1 MKQAVFMALALLP
14 GWGLAQVEVKELP
27 TRPDV
32 TIRFV
37 YARAENPVA
46 NAILFQGGPG
56 NIGIFPNGSMRVE
69 NFLSGGAARFTQNGI
84 SVAIVDVPSDRRH
97 LNDFRHT
104 PEHAQDAAAVIAFL
118 RQQNRLPVWA
128 IGTSN
133 GSLSAATAAVLLGER
148 GPDGIVLTASTTG
161 KPVAAAHPVT
171 DAALDRITL
180 PALFVHHKDDA
191 CHVTPYS
198 AIPSVMASMKQA
210 KVADLITVE
219 GGENRGNPC
228 HSGYHQFLGIE
239 ATVTQQIADWI
250 KRYQSKGKAGAGS

>member
-133 GSLSAATAAVLLGER
+133 GSCPPPRPPCCWANAA
-148 GPDGIVLTASTTG
+148 PTAS
-161 KPVAAAHPVT
+161 
-171 DAALDRITL
+171 
-180 PALFVHHKDDA
+180 
-191 CHVTPYS
+191 C
-198 AIPSVMASMKQA
+198 
-210 KVADLITVE
+210 
-219 GGENRGNPC
+219 
-228 HSGYHQFLGIE
+228 
-239 ATVTQQIADWI
+239 
-250 KRYQSKGKAGAGS
+250 